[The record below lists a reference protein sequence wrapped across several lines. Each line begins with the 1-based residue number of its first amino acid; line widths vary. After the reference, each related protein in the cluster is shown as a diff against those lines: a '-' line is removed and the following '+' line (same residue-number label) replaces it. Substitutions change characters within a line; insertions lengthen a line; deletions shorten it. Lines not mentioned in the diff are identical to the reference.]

1 MVPEQLHFQLEARS
15 TANMTSYTKIPDDQ
29 QPVIT
34 VNPAFKI
41 SKIEDNTY
49 GGFTEYAKGEMISSR
64 ITVADS
70 LTNSGTWAAAS
81 TAVSM
86 IRATH

>member
-1 MVPEQLHFQLEARS
+1 
-15 TANMTSYTKIPDDQ
+15 MTSFTKIPDDQ

-49 GGFTEYAKGEMISSR
+49 GGFTEYVEAITGEQAWNIC
-64 ITVADS
+64 
-70 LTNSGTWAAAS
+70 
-81 TAVSM
+81 
-86 IRATH
+86 